1 MVLSHPVGRSTSND
15 GAGISEFWMGF
26 PESGHHQYCSV
37 RLIDVPGLT
46 WRFGSGPFVESTGR
60 NQTATMPEGISK
72 RRFGVQGFRACVD
85 QTGSHPRVCS
95 PGWEE
100 APSEHADLTFVI
112 LGGGGDRMGWRN
124 VVVGKPDG
132 RFHQVRN
139 LGLQHL
145 GYLPH
150 VARYIKS
157 SAHPAGSGDR

>member
-1 MVLSHPVGRSTSND
+1 MPGFT
-15 GAGISEFWMGF
+15 EFLQREMLENKTDE
-26 PESGHHQYCSV
+26 P
-37 RLIDVPGLT
+37 
-46 WRFGSGPFVESTGR
+46 
-60 NQTATMPEGISK
+60 A
-72 RRFGVQGFRACVD
+72 A
-85 QTGSHPRVCS
+85 
-95 PGWEE
+95 
-100 APSEHADLTFVI
+100 I

-132 RFHQVRN
+132 RFQQVRN